1 MELKIVGNAITRLE
15 CEMGYGFMGQ
25 LLRVNLTERKITS
38 EEINQTWAKQYLGG
52 AGLATKYF
60 YEEVPGGVD
69 PLGPENKLIFMT
81 GPLTGTSSASA
92 SRYSVVARSPQTG
105 LWGQAN
111 SGGSFGPA
119 LKRSGF
125 DGIIVE
131 GASPAPVFLQ
141 ILDGQAELLDASHL
155 WGKTVPETEDA
166 LQASA
171 SQKLTVAAIGPAG
184 ENLVTYAAIMNNK
197 HRAAGRCGLGAV
209 MGSKNL
215 KAIACAGSH
224 QIRLADKKGFHEAA
238 SKQFELIDES
248 LLKVAFDTFGTNMLA
263 DFVNVR
269 GGYPTLNWQAGVFED
284 IDDVNA
290 QAIMDTVFV
299 EGTRCFACPITCG
312 RGTEIKQGKWKGA
325 KGEGPEYESTNTLG
339 SMCGVSDINAIT
351 KANYLCNEYGLDTIS
366 AGATIAFA
374 MECFEKGILTKEQ
387 TDGLEITFGDGE
399 LVVALVEKIAKR
411 EGIGDL
417 LAQGTRAA
425 AEKLGQGSEKFAM
438 HVKGLELP
446 AYDSRAAKIA
456 GLGYVTANR
465 GGDHMTAY
473 IQGPTFIDV
482 PYLIVEDSSIRDPF
496 QANPEEAHVLVD
508 MENALTVLD
517 AFGGCKFMGMLL
529 PADELIELFEH
540 ATGWTFTIED
550 FRKAG
555 ERIYNLIRA
564 VCVRE
569 GASREHDVLP
579 ERLMAQPVPA
589 GPAEGMVNDREM
601 LELMKDAYYDFR
613 GWDRA
618 TGFPTQEKLR
628 GLALEDLIPNLKRP
642 DFRVPATAIPK
653 EPKKKVE

>member
-1 MELKIVGNAITRLE
+1 MS
-15 CEMGYGFMGQ
+15 YGFMGK
-25 LLRVNLTERKITS
+25 LLRVDLTDHKITV
-38 EEINQTWAKQYLGG
+38 EETNQAWAKQFLGG

-60 YEEVPGGVD
+60 YEEVPGEVD
-69 PLGPENKLIFMT
+69 PLGPDNKLIFMT
-81 GPLTGTSSASA
+81 GPLTGTASASA
-92 SRYSVVARSPQTG
+92 SRYSVVAKSPQTG

-119 LKRSGF
+119 LKKSGF
-125 DGIIVE
+125 DGIIFE
-131 GASPAPVFLQ
+131 GVSPTPLILQ
-141 ILDGQAELLDASHL
+141 ITDGDSELLDASCL

-166 LQASA
+166 LQERA

-215 KAIACAGSH
+215 KAITCAGSKSI
-224 QIRLADKKGFHEAA
+224 QLADKKGFHNAA
-238 SKQFELIDES
+238 TKQFELIDES
-248 LLKVAFDTFGTNMLA
+248 MLKVGFDTFGTNMVA

-269 GGYPTLNWQAGVFED
+269 GGYPTLNWQQGVFKS

-290 QAIMDTVFV
+290 QAIMDSVFV
-299 EGTRCFACPITCG
+299 EDTHCFACPISCG
-312 RGTEIKQGKWKGA
+312 RGTAIKEGKWKGA

-351 KANYLCNEYGLDTIS
+351 KTNYLCNEYGLDTIS
-366 AGATIAFA
+366 TGATIAFA
-374 MECFEKGILTKEQ
+374 MECFEKGILTKEH
-387 TDGLEITFGDGE
+387 TDSLEMRFGDGE
-399 LVVALVEKIAKR
+399 LVVTLVEKIAKR

-417 LAQGTRAA
+417 LAQGTRTVAR
-425 AEKLGQGSEKFAM
+425 KLGHGSEKFAM

-446 AYDSRAAKIA
+446 AYDSRAAKIT

-465 GGDHMTAY
+465 GGDHMTGY

-482 PYLIVEDSSIRDPF
+482 PFLIVDDSNIRDPF
-496 QANPEEAHVLVD
+496 QANPEEAHVLVN

-529 PADELIELFEH
+529 PADELIELYGH
-540 ATGWTFTIED
+540 ATGWTLTIED

-555 ERIYNLIRA
+555 ERIYNLTRA

-569 GASREHDVLP
+569 GASREDDVLP
-579 ERLMAQPVPA
+579 ERLMAQPIPE
-589 GPAEGMVNDREM
+589 GPAKGMVNDQKM

-613 GWDRA
+613 GWDLA
-618 TGFPTQEKLR
+618 TGIPTQEKLR
-628 GLALEDLIPNLKRP
+628 ELDLESLVP
-642 DFRVPATAIPK
+642 DMWG
-653 EPKKKVE
+653 

>member
-1 MELKIVGNAITRLE
+1 
-15 CEMGYGFMGQ
+15 MGFGFMSN
-25 LLRVNLTERKITS
+25 LLRVNLTGQKITI
-38 EEINQTWAKQYLGG
+38 EEINQAWAKKFLGG

-81 GPLTGTSSASA
+81 GPLTGTASASA
-92 SRYSVVARSPQTG
+92 SRYSVVAKSPQTG

-119 LKRSGF
+119 LKRSGY
-125 DGIIVE
+125 DGIIFE
-131 GASPAPVFLQ
+131 GASPTPVVLK
-141 ILDGQAELLDASHL
+141 IIDGEAELLDASHL
-155 WGKTVPETEDA
+155 WGKTVPDTEDA
-166 LQASA
+166 LQGSM

-184 ENLVTYAAIMNNK
+184 ENLVAYAAIMNNK

-215 KAIACAGSH
+215 KAIACVGS
-224 QIRLADKKGFHEAA
+224 QPVQLADKKRFHDAA
-238 SKQFELIDES
+238 TKQFDLIDES
-248 LLKVAFDTFGTNMLA
+248 MLKVGFDTFGTNMVA
-263 DFVNVR
+263 DFVHVR
-269 GGYPTLNWQAGVFED
+269 GGYPTRNWQQGVFEG

-299 EGTRCFACPITCG
+299 DGTACFACPITCG
-312 RGTEIKQGKWKGA
+312 RGTEIKEGKWKGA

-366 AGATIAFA
+366 TGATIAFA
-374 MECFEKGILTKEQ
+374 MECFEKGILTKEH
-387 TDGLEITFGDGE
+387 TDGLELTFGDGE
-399 LVVALVEKIAKR
+399 LVVSLVEKIARR

-417 LAQGTRAA
+417 LAGGTRAA
-425 AEKLGQGSEKFAM
+425 SEVLGRGSEKFAM

-446 AYDSRAAKIA
+446 AYDSRAAKIT
-456 GLGYVTANR
+456 GLGFVTANR
-465 GGDHMTAY
+465 GGDHMTGY
-473 IQGPTFIDV
+473 IQGPTYIDI
-482 PYLIVEDSSIRDPF
+482 PFLIVEDSSIRDPF

-529 PADELIELFEH
+529 PADELIELIVH
-540 ATGWTFTIED
+540 ATGWDFTLED
-550 FRKAG
+550 FRKSG
-555 ERIYNLIRA
+555 ERIYNLVRA
-564 VCVRE
+564 VCIRE
-569 GASREHDVLP
+569 GASREDDVLP
-579 ERLMAQPVPA
+579 ERLMSQPIPD

-613 GWDRA
+613 GWDSA
-618 TGFPTQEKLR
+618 TGAPTREKLKE
-628 GLALEDLIPNLKRP
+628 LDLESLIPDLWG
-642 DFRVPATAIPK
+642 
-653 EPKKKVE
+653 

>member
-1 MELKIVGNAITRLE
+1 MS
-15 CEMGYGFMGQ
+15 YGIMGQ
-25 LLRVNLTERKITS
+25 LLRVNLTDHKITV
-38 EEINQTWAKQYLGG
+38 EETNHAWAKQYLGG

-81 GPLTGTSSASA
+81 GPLTGTASASA
-92 SRYSVVARSPQTG
+92 SRYSVVAKSPQTG

-119 LKRSGF
+119 LKKSGY
-125 DGIIVE
+125 DGIIFE
-131 GASPAPVFLQ
+131 GASPTPVTLQ
-141 ILDGQAELLDASHL
+141 IVDGKAELLDASHL

-166 LQASA
+166 LQDSA
-171 SQKLTVAAIGPAG
+171 SQKLTVASIGPAG

-215 KAIACAGSH
+215 KAISCAGSKPI
-224 QIRLADKKGFHEAA
+224 QLADKKRFHDAA
-238 SKQFELIDES
+238 TKQFDMINES
-248 LLKVAFDTFGTNMLA
+248 ILKVGFDTFGTNMIA

-269 GGYPTLNWQAGVFED
+269 GGYPTLNWQQGVFD
-284 IDDVNA
+284 GIDDVNA
-290 QAIMDTVFV
+290 QAIMETVFV
-299 EGTRCFACPITCG
+299 EGTQCFACPIVCG
-312 RGTEIKQGKWKGA
+312 RGTEIKEGKWKGD

-366 AGATIAFA
+366 TGATIAFA
-374 MECFEKGILTKEQ
+374 MECFEKGILTKEK
-387 TDGLEITFGDGE
+387 TDGLEIAFGDGE
-399 LVVALVEKIAKR
+399 LVVTLVEKIAKR
-411 EGIGDL
+411 AGIGDL
-417 LAQGTRAA
+417 LAQGTRTV

-456 GLGYVTANR
+456 GLGYTTANR
-465 GGDHMTAY
+465 GGDHMTGY
-473 IQGPTFIDV
+473 IVGPTFMDL
-482 PYLIVEDSSIRDPF
+482 PFLIVEDSSIRDPF
-496 QANPEEAHVLVD
+496 QANPEEAQVLVD

-529 PADELIELFEH
+529 PADELINLFVH
-540 ATGWTFTIED
+540 ATGLAFTIED

-555 ERIYNLIRA
+555 ERIYNLTRA
-564 VCVRE
+564 VCFRE
-569 GASREHDVLP
+569 GATREDDVLP
-579 ERLMAQPVPA
+579 DRLMTVPLPD
-589 GPAEGMVNDREM
+589 GPAEGMVISREM

-618 TGFPTQEKLR
+618 TGIPTEEKLR
-628 GLALEDLIPNLKRP
+628 ELDLEDLIPVLW
-642 DFRVPATAIPK
+642 V
-653 EPKKKVE
+653 

>member
-1 MELKIVGNAITRLE
+1 MS
-15 CEMGYGFMGQ
+15 YGFMGQ
-25 LLRVNLTERKITS
+25 LLRVNLTDQEITV
-38 EEINQTWAKQYLGG
+38 EEINETWAKQYLGG

-60 YEEVPGGVD
+60 YEEVPSGID

-92 SRYSVVARSPQTG
+92 SRYSVVAKSPQTG

-119 LKRSGF
+119 LKKSGY
-125 DGIIVE
+125 DGIIFE
-131 GASPAPVFLQ
+131 GSSSTPIFLQ
-141 ILDGQAELLDASHL
+141 ILDREAELLDASHL
-155 WGKTVPETEDA
+155 WGKTVPETEDT
-166 LQASA
+166 LQENA
-171 SQKLTVAAIGPAG
+171 SQKLTIAAIGPAG

-215 KAIACAGSH
+215 KAIACAGS
-224 QIRLADKKGFHEAA
+224 QAIQLADKKGFHDA
-238 SKQFELIDES
+238 STKQFELIDES
-248 LLKVAFDTFGTNMLA
+248 MLKVGFDTFGTNMVA
-263 DFVNVR
+263 DFVHVR
-269 GGYPTLNWQAGVFED
+269 GGYPTKNWQQGTFD
-284 IDDVNA
+284 GIDDVNA

-312 RGTEIKQGKWKGA
+312 RGTEIKDGKWKGA

-366 AGATIAFA
+366 TGATVAFA
-374 MECFEKGILTKEQ
+374 MECFEKGIITKDQ

-417 LAQGTRAA
+417 LAKGTKAA
-425 AEKLGQGSEKFAM
+425 SEKLGQGSEKFAM

-446 AYDSRAAKIA
+446 AYDSRAAKIT

-465 GGDHMTAY
+465 GGDHMTGY
-473 IQGPTFIDV
+473 IQGPTYMDIPF
-482 PYLIVEDSSIRDPF
+482 LIVDDSSIRDPF

-529 PADELIELFEH
+529 PADELLDLYVK
-540 ATGWTFTIED
+540 ATGWSITVED

-555 ERIYNLIRA
+555 ERIYNLTRA
-564 VCVRE
+564 VSVRE
-569 GASREHDVLP
+569 GASREDDVLP
-579 ERLMAQPVPA
+579 ERLMAQPIPG

-613 GWDRA
+613 GWDPA
-618 TGFPTQEKLR
+618 TGIPTQEKLR
-628 GLALEDLIPNLKRP
+628 ELDLGDLIPDLR
-642 DFRVPATAIPK
+642 D
-653 EPKKKVE
+653 